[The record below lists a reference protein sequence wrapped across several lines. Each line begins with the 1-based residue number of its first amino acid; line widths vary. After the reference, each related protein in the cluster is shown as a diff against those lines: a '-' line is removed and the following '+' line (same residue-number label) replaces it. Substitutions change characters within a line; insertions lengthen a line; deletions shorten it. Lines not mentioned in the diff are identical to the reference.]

1 MNEKALMQRCLDLA
15 RKGAGMVNP
24 NPMVGCIIVRN
35 GKIVGEGFHRQFGGP
50 HAEIFAIMQAGKKT
64 RGSTLFVNIEPCAH
78 FGKTPPC
85 ADAVV
90 KAGISKAVI
99 ASKDPNPL
107 TNGKGI
113 KLLREAGI
121 SVKTGILQNEAELLN
136 EKFFKFMKR
145 GVPFVG
151 IKLAQ
156 TIDGRIADRTGTSKW
171 ITSAESRKEAHRL
184 RSEYDAVM
192 VGANTVKYD
201 DPELTVRLAGRRNP
215 VRIVVDGCLSLP
227 ADRRI
232 FNTKKSPTWIL
243 TSDSAVKRNY
253 RKIQKLIGKGVRVL
267 AVSSS
272 SELSPNSI
280 LDALAAE
287 GISSVLLEG
296 GASLIEPFLKQSLAD
311 ELYLFTAPKILG
323 GGLDGIKFR
332 NPLLL
337 DHHLALEIT
346 CLKRIKND
354 VLIESRFIKK
364 QKSR

>member
-1 MNEKALMQRCLDLA
+1 MQRCLDLA
-15 RKGAGMVNP
+15 RNGAGMVNP
-24 NPMVGCIIVRN
+24 NPMVGCVIVRN
-35 GKIVGEGFHRQFGGP
+35 GKIVGEGFHKQFGGP
-50 HAEIFAIMQAGKKT
+50 HAEIFAIMQAGRKT
-64 RGSTLFVNIEPCAH
+64 RGSTLFVNLEPCAH

-113 KLLREAGI
+113 KRLREAGI
-121 SVKTGILQNEAELLN
+121 SVKTGVMQKEAELLN
-136 EKFFKFMKR
+136 EKFFKFLNK

-156 TIDGRIADRTGTSKW
+156 TIDGRIADRAGTSKW
-171 ITSAESRKEAHRL
+171 ITSGESRTEAHRL
-184 RSEYDAVM
+184 RSEYDAIM
-192 VGANTVKYD
+192 VGANTVKFD

-215 VRIVVDGCLSLP
+215 VRIVVDGFLSLT
-227 ADRRI
+227 ADRKI

-243 TSDSAVKRNY
+243 TSDSAVKKNY

-272 SELSPNSI
+272 TELSPDSI
-280 LDALAAE
+280 LDTLAAE

-296 GASLIEPFLKQSLAD
+296 GASLVAPFIKQSLAD
-311 ELYLFTAPKILG
+311 ILYLFTAPKILG
-323 GGLDGIKFR
+323 GGLDGIKFKDPYILNR
-332 NPLLL
+332 
-337 DHHLALEIT
+337 HLALEISG
-346 CLKRIKND
+346 LKRIKND
-354 VLIESRFIKK
+354 ILIEARFIKK